1 MNMSFADAT
10 ATILGKAGEPL
21 HYKEITRRAVE
32 QELIQTDGKTPE
44 STLNAILAV
53 DIKQRGKN
61 SRFVRIRPGVFALR
75 DWNLP
80 ERAGLPETNENRR
93 VRIPHFPSYSEVRL
107 ILPIWDG
114 RQRSQITGLRSTIS
128 SLWGSP
134 QEPLDWTDPD
144 TWIPQRLT
152 GDDQEIALAV
162 WQGTKG
168 VVNPRHVY
176 GHWSLASTYGL
187 LAEDTTGQMRLTE
200 RGTDF
205 IGHPLGESENFI
217 DEQEG
222 LLKLLSIV
230 GEKGTGR
237 RGDFIPEWNDY
248 LKRYSRFRS
257 DSTIKDTLWRRLY
270 NLTDRGLLS
279 KTGTTYNIT
288 DAGLAYLGQT
298 GGADDTE
305 GLNELQEIL
314 TLVKKQQASVRASL
328 QEILETMNP
337 FAFEHLIKQ
346 LLEAMNYQN
355 VLVTSQTNDKGVD
368 VVADIELGITS
379 VREVVQV
386 KRQRANIQRTI
397 LDALRG
403 SLYRFQAVRGTII
416 TTSNF
421 SKGTIQVAF
430 EQGAPPITLIN
441 GDKLIAL
448 LIEYGIGVQTR
459 EIKVLELDP
468 DAFAQGEEVEDV
480 GGI

>member
-44 STLNAILAV
+44 ATLNAILAV

-80 ERAGLPETNENRR
+80 ERAGLPETDENRR

-107 ILPIWDG
+107 VLPIWDG

-152 GDDQEIALAV
+152 GNDQEIALAV

-288 DAGLAYLGQT
+288 ELAWP
-298 GGADDTE
+298 
-305 GLNELQEIL
+305 IL
-314 TLVKKQQASVRASL
+314 AR
-328 QEILETMNP
+328 
-337 FAFEHLIKQ
+337 
-346 LLEAMNYQN
+346 
-355 VLVTSQTNDKGVD
+355 
-368 VVADIELGITS
+368 
-379 VREVVQV
+379 
-386 KRQRANIQRTI
+386 
-397 LDALRG
+397 
-403 SLYRFQAVRGTII
+403 
-416 TTSNF
+416 
-421 SKGTIQVAF
+421 
-430 EQGAPPITLIN
+430 
-441 GDKLIAL
+441 
-448 LIEYGIGVQTR
+448 
-459 EIKVLELDP
+459 
-468 DAFAQGEEVEDV
+468 QGEPMTPRV
-480 GGI
+480 

>member
-1 MNMSFADAT
+1 
-10 ATILGKAGEPL
+10 
-21 HYKEITRRAVE
+21 
-32 QELIQTDGKTPE
+32 
-44 STLNAILAV
+44 
-53 DIKQRGKN
+53 
-61 SRFVRIRPGVFALR
+61 
-75 DWNLP
+75 
-80 ERAGLPETNENRR
+80 
-93 VRIPHFPSYSEVRL
+93 
-107 ILPIWDG
+107 
-114 RQRSQITGLRSTIS
+114 
-128 SLWGSP
+128 
-134 QEPLDWTDPD
+134 
-144 TWIPQRLT
+144 
-152 GDDQEIALAV
+152 
-162 WQGTKG
+162 
-168 VVNPRHVY
+168 
-176 GHWSLASTYGL
+176 
-187 LAEDTTGQMRLTE
+187 MRLTE

-205 IGHPLGESENFI
+205 IGDPLGESENFI

-257 DSTIKDTLWRRLY
+257 DSTIKDTLWRRLN

-386 KRQRANIQRTI
+386 KRQKTNIQRTV

-468 DAFAQGEEVEDV
+468 DAFAQGEEIEDV
-480 GGI
+480 GGV